1 MGDQSEPK
9 APRVVLIVAVTL
21 GVLLAAG
28 VATIGLIGQHRE
40 AQRDRAAAAK
50 QAEQQARR
58 SGPLAVPPVRAPE
71 AGSRECATVLAALPP
86 ELSIHDDPVPRREL
100 ARPAPEATV
109 AWGDA
114 EHDPVTLRC
123 GLRAP
128 RELTPTSHL
137 TAVSGVEWLA
147 IRQGGRTTWLAAD
160 RPVHIALTVSQ
171 QVGTGPIQEVSKV
184 IARTLPKQDVFP

>member
-1 MGDQSEPK
+1 M
-9 APRVVLIVAVTL
+9 IVAITL

-28 VATIGLIGQHRE
+28 VATIGIIGKSHQDQH
-40 AQRDRAAAAK
+40 QQAAAAER
-50 QAEQQARR
+50 AAQQARR
-58 SGPLAVPPVRAPE
+58 TGPLGVPPVPAPE
-71 AGSRECATVLAALPP
+71 ARTPECAAVLAALPR

-100 ARPAPEATV
+100 VQPAPPATV

-123 GLRAP
+123 GLDAP

-147 IRQGGRTTWLAAD
+147 ISQGDRTTWLAAD
-160 RPVHIALTVSQ
+160 RPVYVALTVSRQ
-171 QVGTGPIQEVSKV
+171 AGTGPVQEISR
-184 IARTLPKQDVFP
+184 ILGDTLPKQDVFP